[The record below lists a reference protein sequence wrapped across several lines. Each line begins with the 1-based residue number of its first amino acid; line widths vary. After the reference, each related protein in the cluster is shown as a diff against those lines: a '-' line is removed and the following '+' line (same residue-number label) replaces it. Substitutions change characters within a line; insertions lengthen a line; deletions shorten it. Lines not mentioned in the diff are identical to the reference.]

1 MSSLTCSAN
10 PCKGDPM
17 KLKGRNKVSPEFS
30 MSSMTDIVFLLLIFF
45 MLTAN
50 SPNALD
56 LLLPRAK
63 GKSTNTQNV
72 SVTINRDLEFFVNN
86 QQINKQ
92 YIEIEL
98 KKALEGQEKP
108 TIILR
113 AEETVAIREAVNV
126 MDIANRNNYKVI
138 LAVRPN

>member
-1 MSSLTCSAN
+1 
-10 PCKGDPM
+10 M
-17 KLKGRNKVSPEFS
+17 KLKGRNKVSPDFS
-30 MSSMTDIVFLLLIFF
+30 MSSMTDIVFLLLVFF
-45 MLTAN
+45 MLTSN

-56 LLLPRAK
+56 LLLPKAK

-72 SVTINRDLEFFVNN
+72 SVSINKNLEYFVNN
-86 QQINKQ
+86 EKINGK

-98 KKALEGQEKP
+98 KKALKGQDKP

-113 AEETVAIREAVNV
+113 AEESVAIKEAVNV
-126 MDIANRNNYKVI
+126 MDIANKNNYKVI

>member
-1 MSSLTCSAN
+1 
-10 PCKGDPM
+10 M
-17 KLKGRNKVSPEFS
+17 KLKGRNKVSPDFS

-56 LLLPRAK
+56 LLLPKAK

-72 SVTINRDLEFFVNN
+72 SVSINKNLEYFVNSER
-86 QQINKQ
+86 INGE

-113 AEETVAIREAVNV
+113 AEESVAIREAVNV
-126 MDIANRNNYKVI
+126 MDIANRNSYKVI

>member
-1 MSSLTCSAN
+1 
-10 PCKGDPM
+10 M
-17 KLKGRNKVSPEFS
+17 KLKGRNKVSPDFS

-56 LLLPRAK
+56 LLLPKAK

-72 SVTINRDLEFFVNN
+72 SVSIDKNLQYFVNSE
-86 QQINKQ
+86 QINGD

-98 KKALEGQEKP
+98 KKALEGQDKP

-113 AEETVAIREAVNV
+113 AEESVAIKEAVNV

>member
-1 MSSLTCSAN
+1 
-10 PCKGDPM
+10 M
-17 KLKGRNKVSPEFS
+17 KLKGRNKINPEFS

-50 SPNALD
+50 APNALD
-56 LLLPRAK
+56 LLLPKAR

-72 SVTINRDLEFFVNN
+72 SVTINSNLQYFVNN
-86 QQINKQ
+86 EQINGE

-113 AEETVAIREAVNV
+113 AEESVAIREAVNV

>member
-1 MSSLTCSAN
+1 
-10 PCKGDPM
+10 M
-17 KLKGRNKVSPEFS
+17 KLKGRNKVSPDFS

-56 LLLPRAK
+56 LLLPKAK

-72 SVTINRDLEFFVNN
+72 SVSIDKNLQYYVNN
-86 QQINKQ
+86 ERINGE

-98 KKALEGQEKP
+98 KKALKGQDKP

-113 AEETVAIREAVNV
+113 AEESVAIKEAVNV

>member
-1 MSSLTCSAN
+1 
-10 PCKGDPM
+10 M
-17 KLKGRNKVSPEFS
+17 KLKGRNKVSPDFS

-56 LLLPRAK
+56 LLLPKAK

-72 SVTINRDLEFFVNN
+72 SVSIDKDLQYFVNN
-86 QQINKQ
+86 ERINGE

-98 KKALEGQEKP
+98 KKALEGQDKP

-113 AEETVAIREAVNV
+113 AEENVAIKEAVNV